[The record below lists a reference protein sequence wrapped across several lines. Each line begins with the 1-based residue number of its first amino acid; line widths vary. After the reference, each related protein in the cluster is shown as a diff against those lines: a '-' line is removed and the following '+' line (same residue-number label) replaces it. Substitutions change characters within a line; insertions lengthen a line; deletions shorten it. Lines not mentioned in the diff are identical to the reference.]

1 MGKFSKM
8 NRFTVLESQNRL
20 STSHNMVAECPLA
33 WSMSSLLN
41 PPGPYSPA
49 LRNAC
54 RRRSNSG
61 SCKSSGPISP
71 EEDDDDSAGGCV
83 AVAAVIAD
91 RTALTEAVRVRRDWG
106 APALVGAEAADE
118 PEVEPA
124 VECRVPI
131 SKSSSLPRS
140 HGCSF
145 SC

>member
-1 MGKFSKM
+1 MKIYTHHVEG
-8 NRFTVLESQNRL
+8 
-20 STSHNMVAECPLA
+20 HNKAAECPLA
-33 WSMSSLLN
+33 WSMSSLVN

-83 AVAAVIAD
+83 AEVAVIAD
-91 RTALTEAVRVRRDWG
+91 RTALTEAVRVRRDWD
-106 APALVGAEAADE
+106 APARVGGDVADE
-118 PEVEPA
+118 PEVKLA
-124 VECRVPI
+124 VDCLVPI
-131 SKSSSLPRS
+131 SKSSSLSRS

>member
-1 MGKFSKM
+1 
-8 NRFTVLESQNRL
+8 
-20 STSHNMVAECPLA
+20 MVVECPLA

-41 PPGPYSPA
+41 PPGPCSPA
-49 LRNAC
+49 VRNAC

-61 SCKSSGPISP
+61 SCKSSGPTSP
-71 EEDDDDSAGGCV
+71 EEDDDDSTGGCV

-91 RTALTEAVRVRRDWG
+91 RTALTEAVRVRRDWD
-106 APALVGAEAADE
+106 APALAGADADE

-131 SKSSSLPRS
+131 SKSSSLSRS
-140 HGCSF
+140 LGCSF

>member
-1 MGKFSKM
+1 
-8 NRFTVLESQNRL
+8 
-20 STSHNMVAECPLA
+20 MVVECPLA

-49 LRNAC
+49 VRNAC

-61 SCKSSGPISP
+61 SCKSSGPTSP
-71 EEDDDDSAGGCV
+71 EEDDDDSTGGC
-83 AVAAVIAD
+83 APVAAVIAD
-91 RTALTEAVRVRRDWG
+91 RTALTEAVRVRRDWD
-106 APALVGAEAADE
+106 APALAGADAADE

-131 SKSSSLPRS
+131 SKSSSLSRS
-140 HGCSF
+140 LGCSF